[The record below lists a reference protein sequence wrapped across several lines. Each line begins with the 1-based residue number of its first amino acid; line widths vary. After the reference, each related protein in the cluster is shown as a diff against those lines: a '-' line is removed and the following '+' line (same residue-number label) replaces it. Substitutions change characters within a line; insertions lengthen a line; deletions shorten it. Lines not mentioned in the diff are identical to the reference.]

1 MKRVT
6 FIFAALL
13 LTVALSQATAREAK
27 KAPAATKAPY
37 KIGAIFSITGDASS
51 LGMPEKQTAEMLM
64 EQINAQGGIKGHP
77 LEIVIYDDK
86 GDETEAVT
94 MAKRLISNDQVTAI
108 IGPSRSGTSLA
119 IVDTVSKAEIPLVTC
134 AASAKIVKDE
144 TGQIRKW
151 VFMTPQSDV
160 AAVQKIYDYF
170 GKNKITKIAIMS
182 DSSGYGD
189 SGRNQLQSQAKDKK
203 IEILADEKFAPGDVD
218 MNAQLTKIKGT
229 KAQALVVW
237 SIQKAPAMVAKNA
250 QALEIKIPL
259 FQSHGVASKKFIEL
273 CGDAADGQVL
283 PAGRLIVVNQLAD
296 SDPQKALLAKYKA
309 DFELKNGSVSTF
321 GGHAYDAI
329 TLLKAAMEKAGTD
342 DPAKVRD
349 ALEQI
354 KGFAGTA
361 GIFNL
366 SPEDHNGLTKDAF
379 VMVKI
384 ENKDWKLISP

>member
-1 MKRVT
+1 MKRLT
-6 FIFAALL
+6 FILAALL
-13 LTVALSQATAREAK
+13 FTALLSQATALQAK
-27 KAPAATKAPY
+27 DKPAPAKAPY
-37 KIGAIFSITGDASS
+37 KIGAIFSVTGDASS

-64 EQINAQGGIKGHP
+64 EQINAAGGINGHP

-86 GDETEAVT
+86 GDETEAIT
-94 MAKRLISNDQVTAI
+94 MAQRLISNDKVTAI
-108 IGPSRSGTSLA
+108 IGPSRSGTSMA
-119 IVDTVSKAEIPLVTC
+119 IVDAVSKAEIPLVTC
-134 AASAKIVKDE
+134 AASAKIVKDD
-144 TGQIRKW
+144 TGKIRKW

-160 AAVQKIYDYF
+160 AAVQKIFDYF
-170 GKNKITKIAIMS
+170 GKNKITQIAIMS
-182 DSSGYGD
+182 DSSGYGA

-203 IEILADEKFAPGDVD
+203 IEILADETFAPGDVD
-218 MNAQLTKIKGT
+218 MTPQLTKIKGT
-229 KAQALVVW
+229 KAQAIVVW

-250 QALEIKIPL
+250 KALEIKIPL

-283 PAGRLIVVNQLAD
+283 PAGRLIVVGQLAD

-309 DFELKNGSVSTF
+309 DFEAKNGPVSTF

-366 SPEDHNGLTKDAF
+366 SSEDHNGLTKDAF

-384 ENKDWKLISP
+384 ENKDWKLVSP

>member
-1 MKRVT
+1 MKRL
-6 FIFAALL
+6 IFLTSALL
-13 LTVALSQATAREAK
+13 CLLVVSTAPAKEAK
-27 KAPAATKAPY
+27 PAPAATKAPY

-64 EQINAQGGIKGHP
+64 EQINAAGGINGHP

-108 IGPSRSGTSLA
+108 IGPSRSGTSMA

-144 TGQIRKW
+144 TGKTRKW

-160 AAVQKIYDYF
+160 AAVQKIYEYF
-170 GKNKITKIAIMS
+170 GKNKITQIAIMS
-182 DSSGYGD
+182 DSSGYGA
-189 SGRNQLQSQAKDKK
+189 SGRSQLQSQAKDKK
-203 IEILADEKFAPGDVD
+203 IEVLADETFAPADVD

-229 KAQALVVW
+229 KAQAVVVW

-283 PAGRLIVVNQLAD
+283 PAGRLIVVNQLPD

-309 DFELKNGSVSTF
+309 DFEAKYSPVSTF

-329 TLLKAAMEKAGTD
+329 TLLKKAMETAGTD
-342 DPAKVRD
+342 NPAKVRD
-349 ALEQI
+349 ALEQT

-366 SPEDHNGLTKDAF
+366 NSEDHNGLTKDAF

-384 ENKDWKLISP
+384 ENKDWKLISQ